1 MVLGVAAMRLRR
13 LHDVQIHV
21 EGHLRNRSSPSVT
34 IALHRGQFDHGSE
47 VPGSGALLGQ
57 DSGRSHWPIV
67 LARGLLEWRATQ
79 QQRPVT
85 IDEKSKSAL
94 IKAARALL
102 SELKRSSTM
111 LKRSPVFEP
120 PASSAKAIFDT
131 SVSTF
136 FSDEINSL

>member
-67 LARGLLEWRATQ
+67 LARGLLEWRARQTTTGQ
-79 QQRPVT
+79 AGRMILQPRMPHQESQLKCKTRFPQVPDVPVKPT
-85 IDEKSKSAL
+85 GL
-94 IKAARALL
+94 
-102 SELKRSSTM
+102 RS
-111 LKRSPVFEP
+111 
-120 PASSAKAIFDT
+120 
-131 SVSTF
+131 
-136 FSDEINSL
+136 